1 MGIPA
6 RFASTAILGA
16 IAALSSS
23 VTTAAPPEHPKN
35 WTVPAAKIY
44 AQKLSDEI
52 MTTHPELI
60 SVTFHGVPP
69 GQTDAYTMFAGS
81 FPDRI
86 GNADDPDDID
96 ISKKG
101 ITILD
106 PRWHRT
112 NDTVKKFVMMLPL
125 RDATGGNVGEIVI
138 AYKNPDGSGK
148 TEKDFFLA
156 SIQLRDDLMKKIPSY
171 AALFAPVP
179 RN

>member
-1 MGIPA
+1 M
-6 RFASTAILGA
+6 AILARLVLVAFLGMC
-16 IAALSSS
+16 AAL
-23 VTTAAPPEHPKN
+23 AAPSAARAANEHPKN
-35 WTVPAAKIY
+35 WTPPAAKIY

-52 MTTHPELI
+52 MAAHPELI
-60 SVTFHGVPP
+60 SVTFHGIPP
-69 GQTDAYTMFAGS
+69 GQTDTYTMFAGS
-81 FPDRI
+81 YPDRI

-125 RDATGGNVGEIVI
+125 RDAAGENVGEIVI
-138 AYKNPDGSGK
+138 AYKNPPGSGK

-156 SIQLRDDLMKKIPSY
+156 STQLRDSLMKKIPSY
-171 AALFAPVP
+171 AALFEPA
-179 RN
+179 R